1 MNSFKY
7 FVLLTLVICSCNH
20 VDKKESGQYFPKNN
34 FLADSIITYYP
45 KAEVA
50 ILGTFHFKANYD
62 SYKRRFHLDV
72 KSEEVQKELENL
84 NNRLKKFQP
93 TKILVEYPRS
103 KQSFLDSLY
112 QEYRANNYE
121 LGSNEIFQLG
131 FRLAKSLKHD
141 HIYAVDV
148 QAPLH
153 LEYELPMEDWGSYA
167 EQTGHSQKMNHFFAL
182 MEDYHRR
189 SDSLKTTMPLIEY
202 YAYLN
207 SKDATTIA
215 GYEKL
220 SGFIELGANDKYV
233 GADGITMDYRRN
245 LRIYA
250 NVLSLIEHDRDRF
263 LMIYGSNHKF
273 ILEHLFNSSL
283 EFNLL
288 DIDGLLSIH

>member
-1 MNSFKY
+1 MKHY
-7 FVLLTLVICSCNH
+7 WYIILMLLSISSCS
-20 VDKKESGQYFPKNN
+20 KKENKASKQDNSNAIYPT
-34 FLADSIITYYP
+34 DTSMTHYP
-45 KAEVA
+45 KADVA
-50 ILGTFHFKANYD
+50 VLGTFHFEANFD
-62 SYKRRFHLDV
+62 SYKRKFNLDI
-72 KSEEVQKELENL
+72 KSKEVQKELENL
-84 NNRLKKFQP
+84 NDRLKKFQP
-93 TKILVEYPRS
+93 TKVLVEYPRAN
-103 KQSFLDSLY
+103 QDHLDSLY
-112 QEYRANNYE
+112 QEYREGNYE
-121 LGSNEIFQLG
+121 LGTNEIYQLG